1 MSSLSYGSLA
11 EAKAELVAV
20 SAADDKRLY
29 SLTRQ
34 VSRRIDQIMSGRST
48 RPYFGP
54 YSEARQFLINGK
66 RVDSQNNTFLLD
78 APLLEYSALTAG
90 GTSVYATSEG
100 FPQGF
105 TPYNLLRMT
114 GSGSPWYS
122 HICTTDGN
130 PSYAVITGVWG
141 YHSDYANA
149 WLNVDTLQ
157 ANISSSVLSLTVGN
171 VDGEDAYGLAPRF
184 SPGNLIKIDSE
195 YMLVT
200 DTDVT
205 LNKVELKRGINGTTA
220 ALHTAEA
227 IIYRWETEEPIR
239 RVAARQAAMLYAR
252 QGAFQTISIDEVGVT
267 SYPRDLLSELG
278 MVLQEYMQ

>member
-1 MSSLSYGSLA
+1 MSLSYGSLA
-11 EAKAELVAV
+11 EAKAELGAD
-20 SAADDKRLY
+20 SAGDDKRLY
-29 SLTRQ
+29 ALTRQ

-54 YSEARQFLINGK
+54 YSESRQLLINGK

-90 GTSVYATSEG
+90 GTSIYATSEG
-100 FPQGF
+100 FPQGL
-105 TPYNLLRMT
+105 TPYNLLRIT
-114 GSGSPWYS
+114 GSGNPWYS
-122 HICTTDGN
+122 YICTTDGN

-195 YMLVT
+195 YMLVI